1 MGASGLMI
9 FIKGALMRVLVHGCS
24 VVAAMCITLSEHS
37 VGAFAGFLEFLCAY
51 TGLVLLCRPAFDGI
65 RRSIFLIPLL
75 FGIIEVFVCLYFGMA
90 PGASVISGG
99 LVTFVSRRL
108 IYGRKNLS
116 ELLILPLLIFL
127 AIALSPSF
135 YQVFYLNQGHI
146 TIPGAIAFC
155 YSVLLVALGI
165 EKSVR
170 LRTACFKAQSDLLYL
185 SARVPKVE
193 LSDNLRRLAELSE
206 HLLKIAPVVK
216 ADISPFKETIKLVAS
231 VNTLFGFKSE
241 NSTGFCGKNNQEQSN
256 TASLHQAINLSSLD
270 ASVKLLIRE
279 LEDTI
284 RKLDNRNED
293 SRDHSSEKKQS
304 KYPQFDESLARLLS
318 LANEDK
324 ALADEIKKPL
334 ISILKSAAHLINVL
348 NSTSEANAPLE
359 AFLRRY
365 LTKTESIVADY
376 LSFRRVDDGSCQELV
391 ARIISI
397 LDRLAKAFK
406 NECEDL
412 KKSRADEFE
421 AELKA
426 FEEFMRM
433 NGK

>member
-1 MGASGLMI
+1 MGASGLMT
-9 FIKGALMRVLVHGCS
+9 FVKDALMRLLVHGCS

-65 RRSIFLIPLL
+65 KRCIFLIPLI
-75 FGIIEVFVCLYFGMA
+75 FGIAEAFVSLYFGMA
-90 PGASVISGG
+90 PGASLISGG

-108 IYGRKNLS
+108 IYGKDNLS

-135 YQVFYLNQGHI
+135 YQVFYLNSAHI
-146 TIPGAIAFC
+146 TVPCAIALC
-155 YSVLLVALGI
+155 LLVLLAALRI
-165 EKSVR
+165 EKSVLSR
-170 LRTACFKAQSDLLYL
+170 VSCFKVQGELLQL
-185 SARVPKVE
+185 STKVQKVE
-193 LSDNLRRLAELSE
+193 LSNNLRKLAELLE
-206 HLLKIAPVVK
+206 HYLKIAPVIK
-216 ADISPFKETIKLVAS
+216 ADISPFKESFKLVAS
-231 VNTLFGFKSE
+231 VNRLFGFKSE
-241 NSTGFCGKNNQEQSN
+241 GSTGYYGKNNQEQCDK
-256 TASLHQAINLSSLD
+256 ASLHQAINLSSLD
-270 ASVKLLIRE
+270 AGVKLLIDE

-284 RKLDNRNED
+284 KKLDEKNEEPNIQNA
-293 SRDHSSEKKQS
+293 EKKQS
-304 KYPQFDESLARLLS
+304 GYPQFNESLARLL
-318 LANEDK
+318 
-324 ALADEIKKPL
+324 ALAKEENALTDDIKKPL
-334 ISILKSAAHLINVL
+334 VSILKSADHLINVL
-348 NSTSEANAPLE
+348 NSQSDGNAPLE

-376 LSFRRVDDGSCQELV
+376 LSFRRVDDGACQELI
-391 ARIISI
+391 ARICSV

-412 KKSRADEFE
+412 KKSRAEEFE